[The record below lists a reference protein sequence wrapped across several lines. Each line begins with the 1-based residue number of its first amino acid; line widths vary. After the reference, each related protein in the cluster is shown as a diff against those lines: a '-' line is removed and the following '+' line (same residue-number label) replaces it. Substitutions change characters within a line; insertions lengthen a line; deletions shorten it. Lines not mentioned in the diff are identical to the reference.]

1 MELYIL
7 IGLITIVLILQIIF
21 LLKKPKSENTATNT
35 NYESNFQHI
44 ETYIADEFSR
54 SRKETSES
62 LNSRLSE
69 MNALIRE
76 IQQINTQQSEKLS
89 TTLTKN
95 IDSLLE
101 SNEKKLDQ
109 MRQANMEQN
118 EKISSA
124 LTQNLK
130 ALQESTEKKLEQ
142 MREVSARQNEHIN
155 ETLTKSLTA
164 LQENNEKKLEQMRMT
179 VDEKLTDTLSKR
191 LDSSFKVVGEQLKSV
206 YESLGE
212 MRKITGDVT
221 ALQRVLTNVKA
232 RGTWAEVQLGNI
244 LEQTLT
250 KDQYDCNVSTKNDTK
265 RVEFAVKIP
274 SREKDGETV
283 WLPIDSKFPQE
294 DYIRICEAAEKAD
307 KEALE
312 AAQKS
317 LEQNI
322 KNQAKTIAELY
333 INVPKTTDFAI
344 MFLATEGLYS
354 EVRRPGLCEEIQNKY
369 RIMICGP
376 TTITAFLNTLNVGF
390 RTIALNKK
398 TTEIQKTLSAVSSQ
412 YDLFES
418 LLAKAKKKID
428 EAGSSIEA
436 AQKRNTT
443 IQRKLHNVDKMDADE
458 AEALLNSGE

>member
-1 MELYIL
+1 M
-7 IGLITIVLILQIIF
+7 Q
-21 LLKKPKSENTATNT
+21 
-35 NYESNFQHI
+35 
-44 ETYIADEFSR
+44 
-54 SRKETSES
+54 
-62 LNSRLSE
+62 
-69 MNALIRE
+69 
-76 IQQINTQQSEKLS
+76 
-89 TTLTKN
+89 TLP
-95 IDSLLE
+95 IYY
-101 SNEKKLDQ
+101 
-109 MRQANMEQN
+109 
-118 EKISSA
+118 
-124 LTQNLK
+124 
-130 ALQESTEKKLEQ
+130 
-142 MREVSARQNEHIN
+142 
-155 ETLTKSLTA
+155 LTA

-221 ALQRVLTNVKA
+221 ALQRVLSNVKA

-312 AAQKS
+312 AAQKA

-354 EVRRPGLCEEIQNKY
+354 EVLRRPGLCEEIQNKY

>member
-7 IGLITIVLILQIIF
+7 IGLITIVLILQIVL

-35 NYESNFQHI
+35 NYESNFQHV
-44 ETYIADEFSR
+44 ESYIADEFSR

-62 LNSRLSE
+62 LNNRLSE

-76 IQQINTQQSEKLS
+76 IQQINTLQSEKVGE
-89 TTLTKN
+89 TLTKN
-95 IDSLLE
+95 INSLLE

-109 MRQANMEQN
+109 
-118 EKISSA
+118 I
-124 LTQNLK
+124 
-130 ALQESTEKKLEQ
+130 
-142 MREVSARQNEHIN
+142 REVSAQQNERIN
-155 ETLTKSLTA
+155 ETLTRNLTA

-212 MRKITGDVT
+212 MRKITDDVT

-312 AAQKS
+312 AAQKA

-322 KNQAKTIAELY
+322 KNEAKTIAELY
-333 INVPKTTDFAI
+333 INIPKTTDFAI

-354 EVRRPGLCEEIQNKY
+354 EVLRRPGLCEEIQNKY

-443 IQRKLHNVDKMDADE
+443 IQRKLRTVDKMDADE

>member
-1 MELYIL
+1 MILHIL
-7 IGLITIVLILQIIF
+7 IGVAILLLVINIALTLKGKSDGNSELIKQQIE
-21 LLKKPKSENTATNT
+21 LSNKATSDKIGELSGKMNSLT
-35 NYESNFQHI
+35 EKNYE
-44 ETYIADEFSR
+44 
-54 SRKETSES
+54 
-62 LNSRLSE
+62 
-69 MNALIRE
+69 
-76 IQQINTQQSEKLS
+76 QQIKLMETLSANSEKQ
-89 TTLTKN
+89 TKDIN
-95 IDSLLE
+95 EAIGKMQE
-101 SNEKKLDQ
+101 SNEKKLEE
-109 MRQANMEQN
+109 MR
-118 EKISSA
+118 S
-124 LTQNLK
+124 
-130 ALQESTEKKLEQ
+130 
-142 MREVSARQNEHIN
+142 
-155 ETLTKSLTA
+155 
-164 LQENNEKKLEQMRMT
+164 T
-179 VDEKLTDTLSKR
+179 VDEKLTKTLNTRLNESFETVSK
-191 LDSSFKVVGEQLKSV
+191 QLGAV
-206 YESLGE
+206 YRSLGE
-212 MRKITGDVT
+212 MQKISGDVT
-221 ALQRVLTNVKA
+221 TSVQGLNRVLTNVKS

-307 KEALE
+307 NEALE
-312 AAQKS
+312 AAQKA

-354 EVRRPGLCEEIQNKY
+354 EVLRRPGLCEEIQNKY